1 MANDNSHLDLMD
13 FVSHLFTTTWEKI
26 CGVVATIGVL
36 TPVWHPRLSDISET
50 ASLWLPI
57 LGVIWLV
64 LQIILKLV
72 EFIFDLKS
80 SDDE

>member
-1 MANDNSHLDLMD
+1 MAGDNSHLDWME
-13 FVSHLFTTTWEKI
+13 FISHLFTTTWEKI
-26 CGVVATIGVL
+26 CGVIATIGVL

-57 LGVIWLV
+57 LGVVWLV
-64 LQIILKLV
+64 LQIILKLI
-72 EFIFDLKS
+72 EFVFDLKS